1 MKRSIVTSVFCV
13 VAMIA
18 TSVSFAQS
26 GRAPRA
32 GERRIVNGR
41 CLEYK
46 MVQYDMQGH
55 RVGRWSPFNMGRP
68 VSAEEFA
75 RQCANATNIREYL
88 DTRPVETLD
97 SADNL
102 TAAIREGRAQFMNG
116 RFRNGRAHA
125 CGRDG
130 FVYDV
135 FSDGSSAR
143 HQQTLAYPNK
153 RCRIGTVQQY
163 YHSSVPATIPSIGGL

>member
-1 MKRSIVTSVFCV
+1 MKRSIATAALCL
-13 VAMIA
+13 AALIA

-32 GERRIVNGR
+32 GERRILDGG
-41 CLEYK
+41 C
-46 MVQYDMQGH
+46 
-55 RVGRWSPFNMGRP
+55 RVYQNGRWSRLHMGRP
-68 VSAEEFA
+68 VSAEQFA
-75 RQCANATNIREYL
+75 RDCANATNIREYL

-102 TAAIREGRAQFMNG
+102 TAAIREGRAQI
-116 RFRNGRAHA
+116 RNGRAHA

-163 YHSSVPATIPSIGGL
+163 YHSSVPATIASISGL